1 MKAQFKD
8 NGITYDTLVHRIPS
22 DTDTVSFYR
31 VVAVGKDYHS
41 YFTVNN
47 GIVTKVYVT
56 ERGDTF
62 LYPDYNAS
70 VESLTFNVKLHNVQ
84 RSMEAHDTIQPAIIK
99 PLGDTRSAYEYLEIP
114 DPIKEVDVHSDFNMI
129 CEAAIIPIMS
139 VIIAYYFVKFY
150 PKWIEFGSKFIR
162 ILTT

>member
-1 MKAQFKD
+1 MKD
-8 NGITYDTLVHRIPS
+8 NGITYDTLVSRIPS
-22 DTDTVSFYR
+22 DTDTVAFYR

-84 RSMEAHDTIQPAIIK
+84 RSMEAHDTIQPAMVK
-99 PLGDTRSAYEYLEIP
+99 PLGDTRLTREFIELPQPVNVQVMHDHSVECTGGLIFLSILAASVYIVRSAACWNE
-114 DPIKEVDVHSDFNMI
+114 F
-129 CEAAIIPIMS
+129 A
-139 VIIAYYFVKFY
+139 VKF
-150 PKWIEFGSKFIR
+150 R
-162 ILTT
+162 NILTA